1 MLFLTIIHHYL
12 LWHYTKAFG
21 EIAHISKNFFW
32 FTVHFFS
39 LPQLIRSYFSPWKRM
54 TEDRGDTLNFE
65 DLAGFII
72 INILSRLVGMT
83 LRTAIILVGLV
94 ALLLVLVGTIV
105 TYIFWITAPASLL
118 VCLILGV
125 TLLFS

>member
-1 MLFLTIIHHYL
+1 MLFLTIMHHYI

-32 FTVHFFS
+32 FTTHFFS
-39 LPQLIRSYFSPWKRM
+39 LPQLIRSYFAPWKRM
-54 TEDRGDTLNFE
+54 TEERGDTFNFE

-72 INILSRLVGMT
+72 INILSRLVGMI
-83 LRTAIILVGLV
+83 LRTTIILTGTV
-94 ALLLVLVGTIV
+94 ALLIVLLCTIA
-105 TYIFWITAPASLL
+105 TYVFWIMAPAALL

>member
-1 MLFLTIIHHYL
+1 MHHYI

-32 FTVHFFS
+32 FTTHFFS
-39 LPQLIRSYFSPWKRM
+39 LPQLIRSYFAPWKRM
-54 TEDRGDTLNFE
+54 TEERGDTFNFE

-72 INILSRLVGMT
+72 INILSRLVGMI
-83 LRTAIILVGLV
+83 LRTTIILTGTV
-94 ALLLVLVGTIV
+94 ALLIVLLCTIA
-105 TYIFWITAPASLL
+105 TYVFWIMAPAALL